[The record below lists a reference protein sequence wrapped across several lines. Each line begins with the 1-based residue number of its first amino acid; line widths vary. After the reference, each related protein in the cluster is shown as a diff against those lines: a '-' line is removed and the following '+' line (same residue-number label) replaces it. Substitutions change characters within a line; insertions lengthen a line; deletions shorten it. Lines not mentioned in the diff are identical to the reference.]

1 MMDFA
6 SAIRAADVYLADPL
20 ASHVFLQEVGPGVDD

>member
-1 MMDFA
+1 MMNFA

-20 ASHVFLQEVGPGVDD
+20 TPHVSLQEVGPGVDD